1 MLDPPFLFSDEALSP
16 DDEDAME
23 TVNRFLETYHGGQ
36 IKIPEDILPNFDP
49 SRAQDSTAPRQ
60 LEFHLGENK

>member
-1 MLDPPFLFSDEALSP
+1 
-16 DDEDAME
+16 ME

-36 IKIPEDILPNFDP
+36 IKIPEDILPHFDP